1 MLTNKQKLE
10 YALQLKRLH
19 EIMIVKENL
28 YFAQS
33 NSNHNRAV
41 KNLETLHDRIIEN
54 RINNHIEGNVDII
67 NHKPIVDQVM
77 NTALVNQRK
86 GLSKTSNKKIDKL
99 VDKNIK
105 SYQEIMNNRL
115 KLDAK
120 TLDEKIEKAAKKKK
134 YQNLSDNQLKHQLKE
149 EFKGTTKKRINRIV
163 GDALHTNQCNIS
175 FATAQEQGYK
185 YKVWNN
191 GRGKSRVRPWHRSKV
206 ISAVELDDKFY
217 IYGSYPAYM
226 MYPGDLDGG
235 AENVANCR
243 CWLSYTNITPS
254 NLKTKGTI
262 KIKDNVKLT
271 KPNTVSTNQNNVSN
285 NKGLKTK
292 VKDSISNKVKTVIN
306 KVKNKFKKIRKKLKI
321 NSNLKNQKN
330 YSNKSSVKISSE
342 NTDKYSNLKKNLINY
357 DINPNVPLEN
367 SKWSKDKSKAVTV
380 NGKTVYGVGESPIDK
395 YLFGEEYAITEK
407 ELTKKEFKFV
417 KLYSDDGF
425 EILNNYL
432 RGNLSKNECIIKWD
446 EYFIKSKHYISFDE
460 ALDVGKRIFDK
471 GRVLK
476 EDLVVVRRQSSSLLN
491 YANDGVY
498 ISDSYLSTS
507 ISKCVNPKKYGDYIN
522 LIVIPKGTK
531 ILYIE
536 GISTAKGEYE
546 ILFRIDTKLE
556 LVDIINEFNIN
567 WILSNRK

>member
-1 MLTNKQKLE
+1 MLTSKQKLE

-19 EIMIVKENL
+19 EIMVVKENL

-41 KNLETLHDRIIEN
+41 KNLETLQDRIIEN
-54 RINNHIEGNVDII
+54 RVKNHIDGNVDLI

-120 TLDEKIEKAAKKKK
+120 TLDEKIERELQKKK
-134 YQNLSDNQLKHQLKE
+134 YNNLGDNQLKHQLKE

-191 GRGKSRVRPWHRSKV
+191 GRGKSRVRPWHRAKV

-226 MYPGDLDGG
+226 MYPGDLEGG

-262 KIKDNVKLT
+262 KIKDNVQLT
-271 KPNTVSTNQNNVSN
+271 KPNTVSTDKNTVSS
-285 NKGLKTK
+285 NKSLRTK
-292 VKDSISNKVKTVIN
+292 IKESISTKVKTVIN
-306 KVKNKFKKIRKKLKI
+306 SVSNKLSDIFKSFKNKLFNKKTISFRENNFESKIHSDNTVIPELEHPEVKNQIEEFIEFTKDSEIENLEVYTLEGKVALEITPGEEHSVDFDEKILKDIVKNGGVISIHNHPAKFNNVHSISDIRLQLKTGIKFNIVSSYTKLYIVATDELTLVERRAMINQLNVFEKRYDKLLKKLTQEEI
-321 NSNLKNQKN
+321 DNVLSQKLDF
-330 YSNKSSVKISSE
+330 YE
-342 NTDKYSNLKKNLINY
+342 QQDLIAE
-357 DINPNVPLEN
+357 I
-367 SKWSKDKSKAVTV
+367 
-380 NGKTVYGVGESPIDK
+380 KT
-395 YLFGEEYAITEK
+395 
-407 ELTKKEFKFV
+407 
-417 KLYSDDGF
+417 
-425 EILNNYL
+425 N
-432 RGNLSKNECIIKWD
+432 
-446 EYFIKSKHYISFDE
+446 
-460 ALDVGKRIFDK
+460 
-471 GRVLK
+471 
-476 EDLVVVRRQSSSLLN
+476 
-491 YANDGVY
+491 
-498 ISDSYLSTS
+498 
-507 ISKCVNPKKYGDYIN
+507 
-522 LIVIPKGTK
+522 K
-531 ILYIE
+531 ILELMPLYEHFILRFF
-536 GISTAKGEYE
+536 EYNKKVN
-546 ILFRIDTKLE
+546 LYVHDLRRYNID
-556 LVDIINEFNIN
+556 
-567 WILSNRK
+567 